1 MKKCFVEDLGIGEEV
16 WVTLSQHTVPVG
28 NTIRPDL
35 PGIEDWRACFWREC
49 VDACSDK
56 AKGAMAGLA
65 WKEESFVKML
75 ASVSVASVGSAAAAG
90 GLALTVVGAA
100 SSATVVG
107 LPVGIPIA
115 VVGLVALVG
124 GTAAAVVSKRTVSQS
139 SDN

>member
-1 MKKCFVEDLGIGEEV
+1 
-16 WVTLSQHTVPVG
+16 
-28 NTIRPDL
+28 
-35 PGIEDWRACFWREC
+35 
-49 VDACSDK
+49 
-56 AKGAMAGLA
+56 MAGLA

-100 SSATVVG
+100 SSATVIG

-124 GTAAAVVSKRTVSQS
+124 GTAAAVVSKRTASQS